1 MPGRAGTRP
10 AIEPC
15 RDEQGLDL
23 QRVTCNWPPATTHV
37 DIRQDIEYAGSC
49 RLSRGSSL
57 SDQEAGGANQ
67 AGAGLTDSERN
78 VNDRKEPEEAVMLRR
93 LKMKLRALF
102 DKTRMESE
110 LDREL
115 RFHLDREIEKN
126 LQGGLRFE
134 EARTVALRSF
144 GGVERVKEETRD
156 VRGLR
161 RVETAWQD
169 LRYGLRVLKKN
180 PGFAAVAILTVA
192 LGIGANTAI
201 FSIINAVLLRPL
213 PYDQPGRLMVVMDSL
228 PTVGFP
234 RTGLSQL
241 EYIRLR
247 QESRS
252 FEGLS
257 VATLQGRTL
266 TGGGEAEVLTACIV
280 SSNFFD
286 TFHVKPALGRF
297 FEPEEDLAGKSN
309 VVVLSHGFWQ
319 RRFDSSLQ
327 AIGQSIT

>member
-67 AGAGLTDSERN
+67 AGAGLTDSEKN

-144 GGVERVKEETRD
+144 DGMARPAVWPAGAEKEPRVRCGRNID
-156 VRGLR
+156 AGAGNWSQHCNL
-161 RVETAWQD
+161 QCHQCS
-169 LRYGLRVLKKN
+169 
-180 PGFAAVAILTVA
+180 AVA
-192 LGIGANTAI
+192 
-201 FSIINAVLLRPL
+201 
-213 PYDQPGRLMVVMDSL
+213 
-228 PTVGFP
+228 
-234 RTGLSQL
+234 
-241 EYIRLR
+241 
-247 QESRS
+247 
-252 FEGLS
+252 
-257 VATLQGRTL
+257 
-266 TGGGEAEVLTACIV
+266 
-280 SSNFFD
+280 
-286 TFHVKPALGRF
+286 PA
-297 FEPEEDLAGKSN
+297 S
-309 VVVLSHGFWQ
+309 
-319 RRFDSSLQ
+319 
-327 AIGQSIT
+327 